1 MTFSLSAVTELVPSL
16 PLHIFPREMMSLCCC
31 TGQCRQAGQEPGQS
45 QHHLPECWL
54 PGLSRTQSTCSLQS
68 TAHRYG
74 NVPGIQFRSH
84 RHIKLKVLTPSCSG
98 LALARNCGFPS
109 RANSSLPTLSAGC
122 WPHTMC
128 GWMFASWGKNAG
140 QGLPLLY
147 CTLTPALRL
156 CPAGCAKSLNLSTL
170 YNARQQKAA
179 GSS

>member
-1 MTFSLSAVTELVPSL
+1 MIYLFIYLWPALMTFSLSAVTELVPSL

-128 GWMFASWGKNAG
+128 G
-140 QGLPLLY
+140 
-147 CTLTPALRL
+147 
-156 CPAGCAKSLNLSTL
+156 
-170 YNARQQKAA
+170 
-179 GSS
+179 